1 MAKKEFVKLSI
12 GEEATVGT
20 SAAVTARVPIT
31 DVSVLAEDVSKSETG
46 IIVGRRTEAG
56 STLDSV
62 GYSQEIPSVL
72 TANKANWMLFKSL
85 MGVRGTPVPCV
96 GSIMVRY
103 TGSEES
109 CILTIAADK
118 ITAKAGAL
126 GSESEVTGF
135 SISLAGTIASI
146 ISSINAVEGFKAQ
159 RTNGADTA
167 SATGACHPV
176 SAQAA
181 GAAVPIPLKGATSK
195 AYCTVFTPNYG
206 EGENNTVSLLT
217 EGVGDNVLAVGCAVN
232 TMSLSAELKGK
243 ATLSYSMVGLKKQIG
258 QEASG
263 LAYSES
269 DLNPMKFNGGL
280 TYIDGVQF
288 SYIKSQ
294 SLEVNNNISD
304 DEGWEQ
310 GTLYKSEHAQ
320 GKFQTSGSI
329 TLKLTPADV
338 EASSEKLSR
347 KVASDEESAL
357 VLEYKGCMVDTGL
370 EEECIFQMP
379 KVQYTSGSK
388 SAGTNWLQ
396 QELSFSAVDDAELV
410 GDVLTIYMIGQVSG

>member
-126 GSESEVTGF
+126 GSESTLTGF
-135 SISLAGTIASI
+135 DIPLTGTIASI
-146 ISSINAVEGFKAQ
+146 VSAINAVEGFKAQ

-269 DLNPMKFNGGL
+269 DLNPMKFNDGL

-396 QELSFSAVDDAELV
+396 QELSFSAVDDADLV

>member
-31 DVSVLAEDVSKSETG
+31 DVSVLAEDVTKSETG

-72 TANKANWMLFKSL
+72 TANKANWMLLKSL
-85 MGVRGTPVPCV
+85 MGVRSTPVPCV
-96 GSIMVRY
+96 GSIVVRY
-103 TGSEES
+103 IGSEAS

-126 GSESEVTGF
+126 GSESTLTGF
-135 SISLAGTIASI
+135 DIPLTGTIASI
-146 ISSINAVEGFKAQ
+146 VSAINAVEGFKAQ

-243 ATLSYSMVGLKKQIG
+243 ATLTFSMVGLKKQIG
-258 QEASG
+258 QGASG

-269 DLNPMKFNGGL
+269 DLNPMKFNDGL

-294 SLEVNNNISD
+294 SLEVNNNIAD

-320 GKFQTSGSI
+320 GKFQASGSI

-357 VLEYKGCMVDTGL
+357 VLEYKGCAIDTGL

-396 QELSFSAVDDAELV
+396 QELNFSAVDDAELV
-410 GDVLTIYMIGQVSG
+410 GDVLTIYMIGKVSG

>member
-31 DVSVLAEDVSKSETG
+31 DVSVLAEDVTKSETG

-62 GYSQEIPSVL
+62 GYSQEIPTVL

-96 GSIMVRY
+96 GSIAIHY
-103 TGSEES
+103 KGSAES
-109 CILTIAADK
+109 CILTIGADK

-126 GSESEVTGF
+126 GSESAIEGF
-135 SISLAGTIASI
+135 SVSLAGTIASI
-146 ISSINAVEGFKAQ
+146 VSAVNAVEGFEAKKM
-159 RTNGADTA
+159 NGSDTA
-167 SATGACHPV
+167 SATGACRPI

-181 GAAVPIPLKGATSK
+181 GAAVPVPLKGATSK

-206 EGENNTVSLLT
+206 EGENSTVSLLT
-217 EGVGDNVLAVGCAVN
+217 EGVGDNVLAVGCAAN

-258 QEASG
+258 QGASG

-269 DLNPMKFNGGL
+269 DLNPMKFNDGL
-280 TYIDGVQF
+280 TYIDGVAF
-288 SYIKSQ
+288 SYVKSQ
-294 SLEVNNNISD
+294 SLEVNNNIAD

-320 GKFQTSGSI
+320 GKFQVSGSI
-329 TLKLTPADV
+329 TLKLTPADAD
-338 EASSEKLSR
+338 ASSEKLSR

-357 VLEYKGCMVDTGL
+357 LLEYKGCAIESGL
-370 EEECIFQMP
+370 DEECIFQMP
-379 KVQYTSGSK
+379 KIQYTSGSK

-396 QELSFSAVDDAELV
+396 QELNFSAVDDAELV
-410 GDVLTIYMIGQVSG
+410 GDVLTIYMIGKVSG